1 MHFDI
6 WVVANDLDT
15 ATAHAADLGSL
26 GSVTALDVEAFET
39 YQMPIGATILFDVDL
54 EAPRTISVLRA
65 GLKRTSEPRAV
76 IAVDPRSRRHAVQA
90 DALGAAATIQRPL
103 TGPRVLK
110 TLEGVLA
117 RQTRVQPG
125 KAPAPLIP
133 VREETVPP
141 PKLDPRD
148 AAQSVGL
155 AGAVLNRLFDGLL
168 SSRPVDPA
176 TVEAAASAI
185 RDSIDRVGLDTW
197 LAAVREQHAGTYLH
211 SLLVTGVASVFAQ
224 HLGFSK
230 DDRRRVA
237 VGGLLHDIGKVKIPL
252 QILDKP
258 GVLSPAEFH
267 IMKKHPSIGA
277 AYLEAGGGFDP
288 VVIDMVLHHHELLDG
303 SGYPDGL
310 RGDAIDR
317 RTHILTVA
325 DIFSALVEERN
336 YKLPMRA
343 DLSYRHL
350 VSMATE
356 HKLDPDL
363 VKDFAPVA
371 GEVTVRPL
379 RA

>member
-1 MHFDI
+1 MHLDI
-6 WVVANDLDT
+6 WVVANDLAA
-15 ATAHAADLGSL
+15 ATALSAGLASL
-26 GSVTALDVEAFET
+26 GTVTALDLEAFAT

-54 EAPRTISVLRA
+54 EAPRTISVLRT
-65 GLKRTSEPRAV
+65 GLKRASGPQAV
-76 IAVDPRSRRHAVQA
+76 IAVDARNRRHKVQA
-90 DALGAAATIQRPL
+90 DALGAAAVIVRPL
-103 TGPRVLK
+103 DRARLLK

-117 RQTRVQPG
+117 RTPRPRADASPTPLGAARERSV
-125 KAPAPLIP
+125 PAP
-133 VREETVPP
+133 R
-141 PKLDPRD
+141 LDPRD

-155 AGAVLNRLFDGLL
+155 AGAVLNRLFDGLM
-168 SSRPVDPA
+168 SGRPVDPA
-176 TVEAAASAI
+176 TVTAAATAVQ
-185 RDSIDRVGLDTW
+185 DSIDRVGLDVW
-197 LAAVREQHAGTYLH
+197 LSAVREQHAGTYQH
-211 SLLVTGVASVFAQ
+211 SLLVTGVASVFAH
-224 HLGFSK
+224 HLGLDK
-230 DDRRRVA
+230 ADRKQIAVA
-237 VGGLLHDIGKVKIPL
+237 GLLHDIGKVKIPL

-343 DLSYRHL
+343 DLAYRHL